1 MLDGHR
7 ILLIIAGGIAAYKCL
22 ELIRLLRKA
31 GAAVTPVLTAAG
43 AEFVTPLSVAALA
56 GEPVHDALFDLTAE
70 AEMGHIELSRSADLV
85 VVAPATAD
93 LMARLATGGAN
104 DLASTLLLATD
115 KRVLLAPAMNVRMW
129 LHPATQRNLATL
141 AADGRIEWNDERSQ
155 PVQSPAI
162 RIGEVAPDSCVV
174 TGAHYFV
181 FPTWYGGRPSKFIE
195 GTCAYC
201 GMQKRQPG
209 WAPRK
214 GGSGARGRWMKQE
227 AVASVA
233 DLEPVASESLRPW
246 DAALDAVMH
255 LGGGDIASL
264 NGIAQQLEGTALF
277 TSQFVRALESLAHVA
292 VERDESGHPVRWEIS
307 PRSLAERSD
316 GGWELVGFWPPSA
329 VAELVASVEAVDG
342 EIDVKAADDAPTSM
356 SLWDVRLDDLDSIQR
371 QEVVASP
378 TAGTT
383 MLSVLPRLSA
393 VADSLIR
400 MPLPGFDS
408 AERFVASS
416 SSWVSVSHCLDAG
429 AYRIRRGFEVIYQF
443 VTDVDVS
450 NQQAARVS
458 PYLAKYLEANRA
470 GVRLVTYYQDREAIV
485 VPRGAELPGLYGRA
499 LVLMTGQLPKPMVL
513 KKGGRERKCLAY
525 EGVSQIDADLLLTL
539 LNT

>member
-1 MLDGHR
+1 MIQSEKAARVELAEADSASRELLAAWSTDDGALVAPLEPLGLDDGDFVVS
-7 ILLIIAGGIAAYKCL
+7 LFEGDAKSPVQQAT
-22 ELIRLLRKA
+22 IRLRSADTLDPGWATTTRLVYCLGGDKGPI
-31 GAAVTPVLTAAG
+31 GALTAAEGFDEPYVDG
-43 AEFVTPLSVAALA
+43 AYSE
-56 GEPVHDALFDLTAE
+56 GEGEV
-70 AEMGHIELSRSADLV
+70 S
-85 VVAPATAD
+85 
-93 LMARLATGGAN
+93 
-104 DLASTLLLATD
+104 
-115 KRVLLAPAMNVRMW
+115 
-129 LHPATQRNLATL
+129 ATL